1 MATARAW
8 AGVPSFRSA
17 SRRPEQAGRLF
28 HPFFRPAL
36 TALFLAL
43 ALAGGWMR
51 GDEPA
56 RNSLQITTESDG
68 EVIHFIAQ
76 NPEAMEITATF
87 EVDLFN

>member
-1 MATARAW
+1 
-8 AGVPSFRSA
+8 
-17 SRRPEQAGRLF
+17 
-28 HPFFRPAL
+28 
-36 TALFLAL
+36 
-43 ALAGGWMR
+43 MR